1 MADLEQFTVIPLRDV
16 VVFPHMII
24 PIFVGRAR
32 SVKALNIAEATD
44 KKLFLTLQK
53 EAGNEDPTIDDLN
66 KIGVIADILQVLKL
80 PDGTVKVLVEGKS
93 RAAIKNLRL
102 EDDCYYSDVER
113 LEDTNDFTPESAA
126 ARQFLIKTLEEYAS
140 STKRLAPELLKSITQ
155 TEDLGRLSFMAAA
168 NLNVKAAEIQPVL
181 DIDDVIIRIS
191 KISELMQTELEILK
205 LDDKIKRQVKAQMSK
220 SQREYYLNEQMKA
233 IQKEMGKDD
242 DYKADIDEIEQ
253 KIKKLLMPTP
263 IKEKA
268 ESELRKMKLMPPMSA
283 ETTVVRNY
291 LDWLTSLPW
300 EIFTKDSLDMQEAE
314 EQLNRDHYGL
324 EKPKERILEFLAVR
338 KLSENIKGSILCFV
352 GPPGVGK
359 TSLARSIAEA
369 MGRKFV
375 RVSMGGVRDEA
386 EIRGHR
392 RTYIGA
398 LPGKIIQSMKKAA
411 SMNPVFLLD
420 EIDKLA
426 SDYRGD
432 PAAALLEALDPE
444 QNKAFMDHY
453 LEVEFDL
460 SKVFFITTANTLE
473 TVPPPLL
480 DRMEVIRLPGYT
492 EQEKLNIA
500 RKFLL
505 PKQLKEHCADN
516 GKITITDGS
525 VLELIRYYTKEAG
538 VRNLEREIAS
548 LIRKSVK
555 KLVTDDE
562 KLQKSKIIEGIE
574 SQETQAEESK
584 NILVDEKMTVEYLGP
599 RKFHSGSVY
608 EDKEIGV
615 ATGLAWTAY
624 GGDLLQI
631 EVALFEG
638 TGKLVVTGH
647 LGDVMQES
655 AKIALSVVKSVAN
668 SMDIPAYKFKDF
680 DIHLHVPE
688 GAVPKDG
695 PSAGITMATA
705 ILSAVSEKPANCR
718 IAMTGEITLRGKV
731 LPIGGL
737 KEKVLAAHRAG
748 IKTVIAPK
756 ENEKDLTEIPA
767 DVKNDMEFKFVSTF
781 KEVSDLILK

>member
-1 MADLEQFTVIPLRDV
+1 MIKLEQYTVIPLRDV
-16 VVFPHMII
+16 VLFPYMIV

-32 SVKALNIAEATD
+32 SIKALKIAETTD
-44 KKLFLTLQK
+44 KKLFLSLQQ
-53 EAGNEDPTIDDLN
+53 EAGNDEPTIDDLN
-66 KIGVIADILQVLKL
+66 KIGVVAKILQVLEL
-80 PDGTVKVLVEGKS
+80 PDGTVKVLVEGEK
-93 RAAIKNLRL
+93 RGEMKGLRL
-102 EDDCYYSDVER
+102 DDDCYYADVLPLDDTNIDYPETSAAR
-113 LEDTNDFTPESAA
+113 FMLIKSLEDYAA
-126 ARQFLIKTLEEYAS
+126 A
-140 STKRLAPELLKSITQ
+140 TKRIAPDLLKNITQ
-155 TEDLGRLSFMAAA
+155 TEDISALSF
-168 NLNVKAAEIQPVL
+168 KAASNIHAKPAEVQNIL
-181 DIDDVIIRIS
+181 NINDITERIA
-191 KISELMQTELEILK
+191 KIAELMQIELEIQR
-205 LDDKIKRQVKAQMSK
+205 LDEKIKYQVKTQMSK
-220 SQREYYLNEQMKA
+220 SQKEYYLNEQMKA
-233 IQKEMGKDD
+233 IQKEMGKEDE
-242 DYKADIDEIEQ
+242 YKADIDEIEQ
-253 KIKKLLMPTP
+253 KIKSINMPQA
-263 IKEKA
+263 IREKS
-268 ESELRKMKLMPPMSA
+268 ERELRKMKLMPPMSA

-291 LDWLTSLPW
+291 LDWLTTLPW
-300 EIFTKDSLDMQEAE
+300 DIVTSDILDMKKAE
-314 EQLNRDHYGL
+314 DTLNKDHYGL

-359 TSLARSIAEA
+359 TSLAKSISQA
-369 MGRKFV
+369 MGRKFI

-398 LPGKIIQSMKKAA
+398 LPGKIIQSMKKVG
-411 SMNPVFLLD
+411 SINPVFLLD

-473 TVPPPLL
+473 TIPPALL

-500 RKFLL
+500 VKHLV
-505 PKQLKEHCADN
+505 PKQLKEHCV
-516 GKITITDGS
+516 TDDQ
-525 VLELIRYYTKEAG
+525 VCIKENAILELIRYYTKEAG

-548 LIRKSVK
+548 LIRKSVR
-555 KLVTDDE
+555 KLVTDEIGKE
-562 KLQKSKIIEGIE
+562 KEEKIVVDDKLTGI
-574 SQETQAEESK
+574 
-584 NILVDEKMTVEYLGP
+584 YLGA

-608 EDKEIGV
+608 EDKEVGV
-615 ATGLAWTAY
+615 ATGLAWTVY

-655 AKIALSVVKSVAN
+655 AKIALSVVKSMAAG
-668 SMDIPAYKFKDF
+668 MDVPAYKFKDF

-705 ILSAVSEKPANCR
+705 ILSAVSGKKADCR

-731 LPIGGL
+731 LQIGGL

-767 DVKNDMEFKFVSTF
+767 DVKNEISFKFVSTF
-781 KEVSDLILK
+781 KEVSDLVLNKKRR